1 MTGYSVTILKCI
13 MRWFLHDD
21 VSCIANVAA
30 DVSNKSKE
38 SVMTKKQ
45 GYLWPNQLVTEPE
58 TQLMAPSRC
67 SADGRLWRK
76 WCFIHDQNRSSQ
88 IETTSMTTHQSSQNG
103 DTSVTKIT
111 ISSPMTKCD
120 ATIVTKFKSSQ
131 TRHKWT
137 LVTIMA
143 SSVTLGERHRWQ
155 HPY

>member
-1 MTGYSVTILKCI
+1 MYYEMIPT
-13 MRWFLHDD
+13 RWCQLHRWRGSWRLEQIQTVGND
-21 VSCIANVAA
+21 
-30 DVSNKSKE
+30 E
-38 SVMTKKQ
+38 KQ
-45 GYLWPNQLVTEPE
+45 GYLGPNQIVTEPE
-58 TQLMAPSRC
+58 TPLMAPSRC
-67 SADGRLWRK
+67 SSDGRLWRK
-76 WCFIHDQNRSSQ
+76 WCFIHDQKRLSQ